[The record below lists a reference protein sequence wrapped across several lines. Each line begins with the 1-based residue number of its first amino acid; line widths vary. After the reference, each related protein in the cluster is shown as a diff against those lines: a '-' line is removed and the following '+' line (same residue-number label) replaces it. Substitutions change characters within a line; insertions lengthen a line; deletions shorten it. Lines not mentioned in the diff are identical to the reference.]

1 MEETKMANLTTKQK
15 NNIKELKKQISSDIL
30 TIAKI
35 QDVTPI
41 EQNLLQLALDY
52 ISIDR
57 VGDYEGR
64 MTELQR
70 YHYMIDGILYNHLDS
85 KQIKFGTPQPL
96 EIPVPSSI
104 YQYNRGNECYG
115 SNYAFSPDDEPI

>member
-1 MEETKMANLTTKQK
+1 MANLTTKQK

-64 MTELQR
+64 
-70 YHYMIDGILYNHLDS
+70 ID
-85 KQIKFGTPQPL
+85 
-96 EIPVPSSI
+96 SS
-104 YQYNRGNECYG
+104 
-115 SNYAFSPDDEPI
+115 FPT